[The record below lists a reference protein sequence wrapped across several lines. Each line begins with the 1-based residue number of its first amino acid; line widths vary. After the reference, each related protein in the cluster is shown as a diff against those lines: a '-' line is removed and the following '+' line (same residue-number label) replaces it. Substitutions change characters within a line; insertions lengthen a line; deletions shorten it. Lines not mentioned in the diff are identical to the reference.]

1 MKRLFV
7 GVDSGTQSTKCV
19 VINGDTGEVL
29 ASATHPH
36 AMIEGLP
43 AGHYEQDPAVWDKA
57 LKSSLKKALAASGA
71 RPQEVKALGISGQ
84 QHGFVPLDEKGAV
97 IRPAKLWC
105 DTSTTQQC
113 DFLARK
119 IGSQQKILEL
129 AGNMILPGYTAP
141 KILWLKQVEPENFRR
156 LRTVLL
162 PHDYLNY
169 LLTGKCCMEYGDA
182 SGTGLLDVR
191 SRNWCETICLVIDKN
206 LPAMMPQLQDSWTPA
221 GTLTPAAAK
230 SLGLT
235 PECLVAAGGG
245 DNMMAAI
252 GTGNTK
258 PGIVTASF
266 GTSGTI
272 FAYSS
277 RPLIDPNGEIAAFC
291 DSTGAWLPLACTMN
305 VTGVTELV
313 KTMFSLNNDTLARVA
328 AKVPAGSDGL
338 LFVPYMRGERTP
350 NLPSGCGAWF
360 GLNDK
365 NCTAAH
371 LARAAMEG
379 VTLGM
384 NYGLNRIC
392 QLGSRPKEIRITGGG
407 AQNPLWRQI
416 MADVF
421 ATPVVALKTTEG
433 AAYGAALQA
442 LWTWKLAQG
451 EKVRITQITDEFVKT
466 DPTTQATPRKD
477 PSKRYKELQLL
488 LDQFA
493 KTAPPLF
500 DQHTRMLR
508 NFANIS
514 GN

>member
-7 GVDSGTQSTKCV
+7 GIDSGTQSTKSV
-19 VINGDTGEVL
+19 VINGDSGEVL
-29 ASATHPH
+29 ASATHH
-36 AMIEGLP
+36 HTMIEGLP
-43 AGHYEQDPAVWDKA
+43 AGHYEQDPAVWEKA
-57 LKSSLKKALAASGA
+57 LKTSLKKALAASGA
-71 RPQEVKALGISGQ
+71 KPQEVKALGISGQ

-113 DFLARK
+113 EFLAKK
-119 IGSQQKILEL
+119 IGSQQKVLEL
-129 AGNMILPGYTAP
+129 AGNPILPGYTAP

-156 LRTVLL
+156 LRTILL

-169 LLTGKCCMEYGDA
+169 LLTGRFSMEHGDA
-182 SGTGLLDVR
+182 SGTGLLDIR
-191 SRNWCETICLVIDKN
+191 ARTWCETLCLVIDKN
-206 LPAMMPQLQDSWTPA
+206 LPAMLPPLKDSWTPV
-221 GTLTPAAAK
+221 GTITPSMAK
-230 SLGLT
+230 SLGLSA
-235 PECLVAAGGG
+235 ECLVAAGGG

-272 FAYSS
+272 FAYSP

-291 DSTGAWLPLACTMN
+291 DSTGAWLPLVCTMN

-313 KTMFSLNNDTLARVA
+313 KKMFSLNNDSLSRLAE
-328 AKVPAGSDGL
+328 KVSAGSDGL

-350 NLPSGCGAWF
+350 NLPNGCGSWF

-365 NCTAAH
+365 NFTAAH
-371 LARAAMEG
+371 LARSAMEG

-442 LWTWKLAQG
+442 LWTWKLHQG
-451 EKVRITQITDEFVKT
+451 EKIRITHITDAFVKT
-466 DPTTQATPRKD
+466 DPTTLTTPRKD
-477 PSKRYKELQLL
+477 PCKRYKELQQL
-488 LDQFA
+488 LDQFS
-493 KTAPPLF
+493 KTASVLF
-500 DQHTRMLR
+500 DQHSRLLK